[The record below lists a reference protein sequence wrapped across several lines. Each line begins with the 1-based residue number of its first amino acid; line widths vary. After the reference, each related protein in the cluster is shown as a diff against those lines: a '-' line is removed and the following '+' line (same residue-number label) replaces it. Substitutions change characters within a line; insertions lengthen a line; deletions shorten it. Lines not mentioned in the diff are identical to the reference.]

1 MTRCPNTHRPIQW
14 RGKRKYSLAGRTL
27 QCVREVGHGGPCA
40 WEPVYDAEWVRNT
53 PQVPT
58 APAVVKVIDDV
69 FVPQTPEQIAAGDAR
84 YREMLLRRRR
94 G

>member
-14 RGKRKYSLAGRTL
+14 RGKKKYALAGRTL
-27 QCVREVGHGGPCA
+27 QCVREAGHGGPCA
-40 WEPVYDAEWVRNT
+40 WEPVGSSVTFPLDIPGLNALDQAMNGRPE
-53 PQVPT
+53 P
-58 APAVVKVIDDV
+58 K
-69 FVPQTPEQIAAGDAR
+69 PQTPEQIAAGDAR